1 MLDRI
6 LNRPAGCF
14 RAYKPVPFRSS
25 ELRAAVSDLCL
36 SDEAFGAIAP
46 NGFEMSVFGEAVQNW
61 LDNAPAEE
69 KYAVGESLSE
79 KSSD

>member
-1 MLDRI
+1 
-6 LNRPAGCF
+6 
-14 RAYKPVPFRSS
+14 
-25 ELRAAVSDLCL
+25 
-36 SDEAFGAIAP
+36 
-46 NGFEMSVFGEAVQNW
+46 MSVFGEAVQNW